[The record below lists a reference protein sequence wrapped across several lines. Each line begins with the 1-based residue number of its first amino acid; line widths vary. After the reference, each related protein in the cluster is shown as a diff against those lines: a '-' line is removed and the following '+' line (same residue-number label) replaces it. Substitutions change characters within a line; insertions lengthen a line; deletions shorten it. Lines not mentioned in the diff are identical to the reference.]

1 MAALVMVFS
10 GKDLPM
16 IQSEGGSGH
25 WIARINRVEEAE
37 YVVCVRNR
45 RETWAAKD
53 CEHGT
58 AFLVG
63 RIAGTLPSEHDNR
76 IVIAISEYAEIH
88 VPDAWSTCTGG
99 QRYPVAYLDADV
111 VAQKLNINFDKLN
124 WKPLMVEDEPAPET
138 NKIAPLTIMQAKQG
152 LAKAFDVDTTAIEI
166 TIRS

>member
-1 MAALVMVFS
+1 MSKLVMVFT

-25 WIARINRVEEAE
+25 WIARTNRIEDAE

-63 RIAGTLPSEHDNR
+63 RISGTFPSSHNNR
-76 IVIAISEYAEIH
+76 IVIAISEYAEIQ
-88 VPDAWSTCTGG
+88 VPNAWSSCTGG
-99 QRYPVAYLDADV
+99 QRYPVAYLDADI
-111 VAQKLNINFDKLN
+111 VAEKLNIKFESLDWKL
-124 WKPLMVEDEPAPET
+124 LDVEEPAPEEDQT
-138 NKIAPLTIMQAKQG
+138 IPLTILQAKQG
-152 LAKAFDVDTTAIEI
+152 LAKTFGIETTAIEI
-166 TIRS
+166 IIRS

>member
-1 MAALVMVFS
+1 MSNLVMVFT

-25 WIARINRVEEAE
+25 WIARISRIEDAE

-63 RIAGTLPSEHDNR
+63 RISGTLPSPHENR
-76 IVIAISEYAEIH
+76 IVIAISEYAEIL

-99 QRYPVAYLDADV
+99 QRYPVAYLDAGT
-111 VAQKLNINFDKLN
+111 VAKQLNIKFESLD
-124 WKPLMVEDEPAPET
+124 WKPLDSEEPPPGEDQV
-138 NKIAPLTIMQAKQG
+138 IPLTILQAKQG
-152 LAKAFDVDTTAIEI
+152 LAKTFGVDTTAIEI